1 MCFSLQSPAS
11 IKQASVC
18 TNKYHNGEAAPRV
31 GSVVVVDVTAGVHVP
46 RIVTI
51 VAVGATQPY
60 SLQPIYQ
67 RLHRLIPFRII
78 GFPFFDEVFHG
89 HNFARPI
96 FYTFVGKVINLFG
109 K

>member
-18 TNKYHNGEAAPRV
+18 INKYHNGEAAHRG
-31 GSVVVVDVTAGVHVP
+31 GSVVVVDATAGVHVP
-46 RIVTI
+46 RIVAI
-51 VAVGATQPY
+51 VAVSATQPY
-60 SLQPIYQ
+60 SLQPICQ
-67 RLHRLIPFRII
+67 RLNRLIPFIVVS
-78 GFPFFDEVFHG
+78 FPLFDEVFDG

-96 FYTFVGKVINLFG
+96 FYAFVFKVINFFG